1 MSRGTPHAAWREA
14 SRLIRRHRGPLML
27 ALLLVVVN
35 RLAALALPTASRYV
49 VDEVIG
55 RRQIGLLPLI
65 ALLACAAVVIEAAAA
80 FGAVQLAGVAGQ
92 RAVAGLRQELQKRV
106 VGLPL
111 WRIDGTRSG
120 SLAAQLMTDSE
131 QVRYLVG
138 NGSVQ
143 LVASVLTAVLALGLL
158 LRLDASLTLA
168 VLGVLGLL
176 AIGVGRGFG
185 RISAAFERV
194 CHRQAELTGW
204 LGQVLGGIRVVK
216 ACVAERR
223 EAYRFAR
230 ESHALVREAVRALR
244 GVALLSAGSTLASGA
259 VGALLLVVGSGAVAA
274 GSMSLGSLVM
284 FIWLSGLLL
293 APVMHIAAGAGEL
306 GKAVA
311 ALGRIAR
318 LREFATEEE
327 EDRVRCRIRRVVGT
341 VDFEDVSYGYVP
353 GRLALRGV
361 SLHAPA
367 GSTTALV
374 GPSGAGKSTICR
386 LLLAY
391 DRPTSGRILIDGRD
405 LATLR
410 RRDYRTHLGV
420 VLQDD
425 VLFDGTIADN
435 IRYGRPGASCA
446 DVLTAGR
453 LSHCDE
459 FAELLPDG
467 YRTIVGE
474 RGVRL
479 SGGQRQRVAIA
490 RAIMADPR
498 ILVLDEATSSLDSES
513 ELLIQAALRALCRGR
528 TTFVIAHQL
537 STVRNADQTLLVAG
551 SNSPRRRRA
560 APGGRD
566 PREVGHA
573 GGALLEA
580 VSEAV
585 PLGMAS
591 ADTRG
596 SDSTSWEGATR
607 RGRNNG
613 N

>member
-1 MSRGTPHAAWREA
+1 MSRATPHAARREA

-35 RLAALALPTASRYV
+35 RLAALALPTVSRYV

-55 RRQIGLLPLI
+55 RHQIGLLPLI
-65 ALLACAAVVIEAAAA
+65 ALLACAAVTIEAAAA

-111 WRIDGTRSG
+111 WRIDDARSG
-120 SLAAQLMTDSE
+120 SLAAQVMTDSE

-143 LVASVLTAVLALGLL
+143 LLASMLTAVLALGLL
-158 LRLDASLTLA
+158 FRLDASLTLA

-194 CHRQAELTGW
+194 CRRQSELTGW

-223 EAYRFAR
+223 EAHRFAR
-230 ESHALVREAVRALR
+230 ESHALIREAVQALR
-244 GVALLSAGSTLASGA
+244 GVALLSAGSTLAAGA
-259 VGALLLVVGSGAVAA
+259 VGVVLLMAGSRAVAA
-274 GSMSLGSLVM
+274 GTMSLGSLVM

-306 GKAVA
+306 GKAMA

-318 LREFATEEE
+318 IRTLATEED
-327 EDRVRCRIRRVVGT
+327 EDRGRGHVQRVVGT

-353 GRLALRGV
+353 ERLALRGV

-374 GPSGAGKSTICR
+374 GPSGSGKSTLCR
-386 LLLAY
+386 LLLAF
-391 DRPTSGRILIDGRD
+391 DHPTGGRILIDGRD
-405 LATLR
+405 LSTVR
-410 RRDYRTHLGV
+410 RRDYRAHLGV
-420 VLQDD
+420 VLQED

-435 IRYGRPGASCA
+435 IRYGRLGAGW
-446 DVLTAGR
+446 VELLTAGR
-453 LSHCDE
+453 LAHCDE
-459 FAELLPDG
+459 FADSLPDG
-467 YRTIVGE
+467 YATLVGE
-474 RGVRL
+474 RGLRL

-490 RAIMADPR
+490 RAILADPR
-498 ILVLDEATSSLDSES
+498 ILILDEATSSLDSES
-513 ELLIQAALRALCRGR
+513 EVLIQAALRTLCAGR
-528 TTFVIAHQL
+528 TTFVIAHRL
-537 STVRNADQTLLVAG
+537 STVRSASQILVIDGGVVVERGTHDELIAREGRYWKLCQTQFRAERNLLGCGSWSGSGDGRHCAGNAA
-551 SNSPRRRRA
+551 N
-560 APGGRD
+560 
-566 PREVGHA
+566 
-573 GGALLEA
+573 
-580 VSEAV
+580 
-585 PLGMAS
+585 
-591 ADTRG
+591 
-596 SDSTSWEGATR
+596 EGFHH
-607 RGRNNG
+607 G